1 MSNYTKEG
9 LEKRSIK
16 FLEKFLEKAK
26 DKFGKRYGYELIE
39 PGISK
44 KEKVPIICKQH
55 GIFYQ
60 LRSEHLRG
68 ANCIECSYI
77 TRNRKIKRNRPTRLT
92 NLEFIEKS
100 IKIHGKK
107 FDYSKVNYI
116 RNDRKVEILCS
127 DHGSFYTTPDSH
139 WNMKSGC
146 PKCNISFGER
156 KIEKWLNENNIEF
169 KKEHMYL
176 DLRGTRLGKLR
187 FDFFI
192 KKYNLLIEYDGQ
204 QHFKPIEQF
213 GGEEYLKRLIIHD
226 NMKNEYAKVN
236 KINLLRIRYSEIK
249 NINWILENEFK
260 KYNKQ

>member
-16 FLEKFLEKAK
+16 VLEKFLEKAK
-26 DKFGKRYGYELIE
+26 DKFGNRYGYELIKS
-39 PGISK
+39 GISK

-68 ANCIECSYI
+68 VNCRECSYI
-77 TRNRKIKRNRPTRLT
+77 TKNRKIKRNRPARLT
-92 NLEFIEKS
+92 NLEFIDRS

-116 RNDRKVEILCS
+116 RNNKKVEILCS
-127 DHGSFYTTPDSH
+127 IHGSFYTTPDSH
-139 WNMKSGC
+139 LNMKSGC

-156 KIEKWLNENNIEF
+156 EIEKWLNENNIEF
-169 KKEHMYL
+169 KKEHMYS
-176 DLRGTRLGKLR
+176 DLLGTRLGKLR

-192 KKYNLLIEYDGQ
+192 KKCNLLIEYDGQ

-236 KINLLRIRYSEIK
+236 KINLLRIGYSEIK